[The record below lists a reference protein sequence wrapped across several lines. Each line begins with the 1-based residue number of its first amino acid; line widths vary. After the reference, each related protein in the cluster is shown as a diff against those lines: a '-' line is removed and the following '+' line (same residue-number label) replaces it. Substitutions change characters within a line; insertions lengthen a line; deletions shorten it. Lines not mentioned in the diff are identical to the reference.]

1 MPTNDDDSDDETAW
15 TPPPDLAP
23 AQLVDWQQAR
33 AHVLLGQA
41 FRSLGRNV
49 NEQTNVIR
57 PLVEREVRLETVKA
71 EILDAR
77 IGPVRMVSIALAA
90 VLFSLLWVG
99 LSNCGADPAE
109 VSREG
114 RLWWNGEC
122 VPSAPPPA
130 PPPTAL

>member
-15 TPPPDLAP
+15 TPPPDLSP

-57 PLVEREVRLETVKA
+57 PLVEREVGRDGQGRSRRADRARTDG
-71 EILDAR
+71 LDAR
-77 IGPVRMVSIALAA
+77 GGPVLASA
-90 VLFSLLWVG
+90 G
-99 LSNCGADPAE
+99 LSTA
-109 VSREG
+109 G
-114 RLWWNGEC
+114 RSGRGLARGPLVVEQR
-122 VPSAPPPA
+122 VRPSAPPRLRLRP
-130 PPPTAL
+130 L